1 MIGRARQNPERG
13 SVFVL
18 RQVFPAYTE
27 DMTLIRI
34 DKLLADCGLGTR
46 SEVKNIIKAGRVCVD
61 GEVVKDAG
69 FKAESTAA
77 VTVDGRSII
86 HEAYQYFMLNKPK
99 GVVSATEDKKEK
111 TVIELITEEKRR
123 DLFPVGR
130 LDKDTTGLLLITND
144 GALANRLLSPGKHVK
159 KEYIAKLDM
168 PVDEQLKRRL
178 AEGFKEGLD
187 IGDDKPTEPAEI
199 ELISEDEAK
208 VVISEGRYHQVKRMF
223 ACFDRTVTELK
234 RISMGSL
241 VLDEGLA
248 EGEYRRLS
256 EEEKNSLSLS
266 GNN

>member
-1 MIGRARQNPERG
+1 MIR
-13 SVFVL
+13 L
-18 RQVFPAYTE
+18 
-27 DMTLIRI
+27 

-61 GEVVKDAG
+61 GAVVRDSG
-69 FKAESTAA
+69 FKTDSGTP
-77 VTVDGRSII
+77 VTVDGRSIV
-86 HEAYQYFMLNKPK
+86 HEEYQYYMLNKPK
-99 GVVSATEDKKEK
+99 GVVSATEDRKEK

-159 KEYIAKLDM
+159 KEYLAKLDKA
-168 PVDEQLKRRL
+168 VDGQLCSRL
-178 AEGFKEGLD
+178 VEGFKEGLD
-187 IGDDKPTEPAEI
+187 IGDDKLTEPADI
-199 ELISEDEAK
+199 ELLSEDEAR

-223 ACFDRTVTELK
+223 ACFDLKVTELK

-241 VLDEGLA
+241 VLDESLA

-256 EEEKNSLSLS
+256 EEEKIGLFLLR
-266 GNN
+266 GN